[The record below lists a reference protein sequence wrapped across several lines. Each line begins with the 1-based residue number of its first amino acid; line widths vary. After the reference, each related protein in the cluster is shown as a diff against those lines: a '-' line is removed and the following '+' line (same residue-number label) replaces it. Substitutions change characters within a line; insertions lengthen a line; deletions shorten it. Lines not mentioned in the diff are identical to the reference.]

1 MEGLYH
7 EKPIDL
13 CLKQGL
19 AVATLCRG
27 DLTPSDGIPSLT
39 ECMDFCDQLAA
50 TS

>member
-7 EKPIDL
+7 DKPSDL

-27 DLTPSDGIPSLT
+27 DLTASDGIPSLAD
-39 ECMDFCDQLAA
+39 CMTFCEKLSGA
-50 TS
+50 